1 MNIEGKEQVFFSIW
15 KHKVFGKRKMD
26 THLPAQIGNIN
37 KDEIYDIDERDI
49 L

>member
-15 KHKVFGKRKMD
+15 KHKVFGKKNMD
-26 THLPAQIGNIN
+26 THNIN